1 MSVYAGIAVVCTL
14 YFGAF
19 YYMLLFGD
27 AQNLFG
33 MYALGGFFGTFL
45 FLGLG
50 GIELI
55 IKLVVKKN
63 A

>member
-1 MSVYAGIAVVCTL
+1 MRIYAGIVLACML

-27 AQNLFG
+27 AQNHYG
-33 MYALGGFFGTFL
+33 MYALGGFFGIFL

-55 IKLVVKKN
+55 IELVVGKH